1 MEKETD
7 RVRFTRIAQEHHR
20 MLLVYART
28 LLRDEGEA
36 RELVQDTLVTAWKN
50 LTRFDV
56 TRDIGSWLRGIVRN
70 KWREHCRR
78 EGKRAEFAV
87 GDPGSVEADLAAW
100 ERLKDKP
107 LFEAL
112 QDCRE
117 RLPAAL
123 AGAVQAYY
131 YEGLS
136 GAEAA
141 ARLKVNEATLRKR
154 LERARH
160 ALHDCME
167 SVI

>member
-1 MEKETD
+1 M
-7 RVRFTRIAQEHHR
+7 
-20 MLLVYART
+20 
-28 LLRDEGEA
+28 
-36 RELVQDTLVTAWKN
+36 
-50 LTRFDV
+50 
-56 TRDIGSWLRGIVRN
+56 
-70 KWREHCRR
+70 
-78 EGKRAEFAV
+78 
-87 GDPGSVEADLAAW
+87 GDPERVEADLAAW
-100 ERLKDKP
+100 ERLKDRP

-117 RLPAAL
+117 RLPEAL
-123 AGAVQAYY
+123 AAAVQAFYY
-131 YEGLS
+131 DGLS